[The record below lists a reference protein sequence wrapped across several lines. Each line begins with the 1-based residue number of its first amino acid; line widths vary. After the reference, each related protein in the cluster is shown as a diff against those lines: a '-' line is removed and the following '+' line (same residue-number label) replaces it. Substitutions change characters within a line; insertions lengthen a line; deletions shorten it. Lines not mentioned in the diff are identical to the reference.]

1 MSQIFNIRNMKMP
14 AVSRGSVIIGTLV
27 VILALVAAIV
37 GYNLYKKL
45 TTNTVVAYFPE
56 TLALYAG
63 DRIQIMGVKV
73 GSIDKIEPAGDKMK
87 VTFHYDNSF
96 KVPANATASILNPSL
111 VASRNIQLSP
121 PYTGGPVMEDNAVIP
136 IDRTQVPVEYD
147 ELRDSINRIL
157 TDLGPTPDQPKG
169 PFGDIIESA
178 ANGFAGKGEQLNKT
192 LNSLSEALYTLNEG
206 RGDFFSVIKSLA
218 LFVNA
223 LYKSDQ
229 QFVALNDDLA
239 TFTNAFTNTNREV
252 ATALQ
257 DLNQLLTTTRQF
269 INKNGEVLTHDIN
282 NLADVTNSILQPD
295 PLNGLETALHVFPTL
310 GANLMNIVSP
320 VTGGVMGIP
329 VIANFANPMQLVCS
343 AIQAGS
349 RLGYQESAELCAQY
363 LAPILD
369 AIKFNFPPIGINQF
383 VTAMTLPKQVAYSE
397 PRLQPP
403 GGYKDT
409 TVPGLFSRDTL
420 FSHGNHE
427 PGWVTAPGMQGVD
440 VQPFT
445 ANMLTPDCLAEL
457 MGGPDCAIPG
467 APAAFGVPPDGH
479 LPGPPNAYD
488 ENNPLPPPWY
498 PQPGPPPPP
507 APGVIPGDPGSPL
520 SAPVGPAPGPGP
532 GPAAPAGPA
541 PAGPPL
547 PAESG
552 G

>member
-1 MSQIFNIRNMKMP
+1 MSTIFNVRNLKL
-14 AVSRGSVIIGTLV
+14 AGVSRASVIIGALV
-27 VILALVAAIV
+27 VVLAIVAAIV
-37 GYNLYKKL
+37 GWNLYKKL

-56 TLALYAG
+56 TLALYPG
-63 DRIQIMGVKV
+63 DRVQIMGVKV

-87 VTFHYDNSF
+87 VTLHYDNSF

-147 ELRDSINRIL
+147 QLRDSINRIL
-157 TDLGPTPDQPKG
+157 TDLGPTKEQPKG

-178 ANGFAGKGEQLNKT
+178 ATGFAGKGEQLNKT
-192 LNSLSEALYTLNEG
+192 LNGLSQALYTLNEG
-206 RGDFFSVIKSLA
+206 RGDFFGVIKSLA

-223 LYKSDQ
+223 LYQSDQ
-229 QFVALNDDLA
+229 QFVALNNDLA
-239 TFTNAFTNTNREV
+239 TFTNSFTNTNREV
-252 ATALQ
+252 ANALA

-269 INKNGEVLTHDIN
+269 ITKNGEVLNHDIN
-282 NLADVTNSILQPD
+282 NLADVTNAILQPD

-310 GANLMNIVSP
+310 GANLENMVSP
-320 VTGGVMGIP
+320 NTGGGVALP
-329 VIANFANPMQLVCS
+329 VINNFANPLQFVCS
-343 AIQAGS
+343 SIQAGS
-349 RLGYQESAELCAQY
+349 RLGYQESAEMCAQY

-369 AIKFNFPPIGINQF
+369 AIKFNFPPFGANQF
-383 VTAMTLPKQVAYSE
+383 TGAMTLPKQIAYSE

-409 TVPGLFSRDTL
+409 TVPGIFSRDTL

-427 PGWVTAPGMQGVD
+427 QGWVTAPGMQGVD

-445 ANMLTPDCLAEL
+445 QNMLTPESLAAL
-457 MGGPDCAIPG
+457 MGGPDAAIPPAPPAFG
-467 APAAFGVPPDGH
+467 APPGGN
-479 LPGPPNAYD
+479 LPGPPDSYS

-498 PQPGPPPPP
+498 VQPGPPPGP
-507 APGVIPGDPGSPL
+507 APGVIPGDPGGSSL
-520 SAPVGPAPGPGP
+520 SGPA
-532 GPAAPAGPA
+532 PAAPAGPA
-541 PAGPPL
+541 PAGPAL
-547 PAESG
+547 PAEAG

>member
-1 MSQIFNIRNMKMP
+1 
-14 AVSRGSVIIGTLV
+14 
-27 VILALVAAIV
+27 
-37 GYNLYKKL
+37 
-45 TTNTVVAYFPE
+45 
-56 TLALYAG
+56 
-63 DRIQIMGVKV
+63 
-73 GSIDKIEPAGDKMK
+73 
-87 VTFHYDNSF
+87 
-96 KVPANATASILNPSL
+96 

-121 PYTGGPVMEDNAVIP
+121 PYTGGPVMEDDTVIP
-136 IDRTQVPVEYD
+136 LDRTQVPVEYD

-157 TDLGPTPDQPKG
+157 TDLGPTPEQPKG
-169 PFGDIIESA
+169 PFGDIIESFA
-178 ANGFAGKGEQLNKT
+178 YGFAGKGQQLNRT

-239 TFTNAFTNTNREV
+239 QFTNSFTNTDREL
-252 ATALQ
+252 ANALQ

-269 INKNGEVLTHDIN
+269 IDENGEVLTHDIN
-282 NLADVTNSILQPD
+282 NLAEVTNAILQPD

-310 GANLMNIVSP
+310 GANLMNISSP
-320 VTGGVMGIP
+320 VTGGAMALP
-329 VIANFANPMQLVCS
+329 VIANFANPMQFVCS
-343 AIQAGS
+343 SIQAGS

-383 VTAMTLPKQVAYSE
+383 LTAMTLPKHIAYSE

-409 TVPGLFSRDTL
+409 TVPGVFSRDTL

-427 PGWVTAPGMQGVD
+427 PGWVAAPGMQGVD

-445 ANMLTPDCLAEL
+445 ANMMTPECLAEL
-457 MGGPDCAIPG
+457 MGGPNCVIPG
-467 APAAFGVPPDGH
+467 APPAFGAPPGGN

-498 PQPGPPPPP
+498 VQPAPPPAP
-507 APGVIPGDPGSPL
+507 APGVIPGDPGGSPL
-520 SAPVGPAPGPGP
+520 VAGPGP
-532 GPAAPAGPA
+532 GPAPAPAGPA
-541 PAGPPL
+541 PVGPPL
-547 PAESG
+547 PAEAG